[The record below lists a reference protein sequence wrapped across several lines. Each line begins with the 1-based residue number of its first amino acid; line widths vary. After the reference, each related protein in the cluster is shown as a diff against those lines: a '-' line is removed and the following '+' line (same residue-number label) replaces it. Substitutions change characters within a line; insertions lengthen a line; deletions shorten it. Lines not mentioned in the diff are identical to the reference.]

1 MTFFYWYAM
10 RDFSFKQ
17 YSALLA
23 NLFFTSLQVYGLLFL
38 NWSGL
43 YIIYLAWIELFFL
56 SLFSAIRFWQLVH
69 TKEWLSQKEH
79 PAISIEPIKAKQ
91 DFVMFVFMRVV
102 YLSLYL
108 LLIGVTVVPMENMVY
123 DNYKEVKSIGQF
135 VGNLMVSDP
144 LFIIAAFFIVFY
156 YLKLMFK
163 KIDTSEAGLVEFSFN
178 LNPYDLRILSPF
190 LALALL
196 PIEILL
202 ILAMKSIF
210 GLDELEHSNTYMFA
224 VWLLV
229 IRTLVDIYLIYRIK
243 KEFARRGL

>member
-1 MTFFYWYAM
+1 MGK
-10 RDFSFKQ
+10 FSLKH
-17 YSALLA
+17 YSSLWM
-23 NLFFTSLQVYGLLFL
+23 NLFFTFIQIYGLLL
-38 NWSGL
+38 LSWSGL

-69 TKEWLSQKEH
+69 TEEWISQEEH
-79 PAISIEPIKAKQ
+79 PAISIEPKKAKQ

-108 LLIGVTVVPMENMVY
+108 LLIGVTVVPMENTPLV
-123 DNYKEVKSIGQF
+123 DNYREVKSIGQF
-135 VGNLMVSDP
+135 FENLMITDP
-144 LFIIAAFFIVFY
+144 LFIVAVFFIVFY
-156 YLKLMFK
+156 YLKLTLA

-190 LALALL
+190 IALAFL

-202 ILAMKSIF
+202 ILVMKSVLGI
-210 GLDELEHSNTYMFA
+210 DELEHSNTYMFA

-229 IRTLVDIYLIYRIK
+229 TRTLADIYLIYRIK
-243 KEFARRGL
+243 KEFSRRGL